1 MQEYYDHVLPGNSFV
16 LNDFDAVT
24 MRLTD
29 CSLNIQPCRLTLSR
43 CDPVPEDLK
52 MEKRT
57 FLQPYIRTANEKP
70 RTPGLLENLVAMIKR
85 NMNTPDLA
93 GTIDINATTTK
104 VVENFFQTFLRD
116 EQIIDHLQTVR
127 SLSMEAFTEWYDGQ
141 QAITLGQLANYDFID
156 LPPIDTYMHM
166 IKRQPKAKLDK
177 SIQSEYPALQTIVYH
192 PKVVNAIFGPIFK
205 FLTESFLKS
214 VDNSKFF
221 FYTRKTPEELENFFS
236 DLSANND
243 VDVLELDVSKYDKS
257 QNDFHFAIEMA
268 IWERLGLDEF
278 LTKIWQRG
286 HQRTILKDFQAGI
299 KTIIY
304 YQRKSGDVTTFIGN
318 TFIIAACVS
327 SMLPLN
333 LCLKAS
339 FCGDDS
345 LIYLPKGVPTENVQQ
360 TANLMW
366 NFEAKLFLKK
376 YGYFCGRYVITHSTG
391 CIVYPDPLKLI
402 GKLGA
407 KNIADWDHLEEFRI
421 SLCDVAK
428 PLFNGAYFHLLD
440 DAIHEVF
447 PHAGG
452 SSFAI
457 NALCKYLGDKSLF
470 RSLFYK
476 LSK

>member
-1 MQEYYDHVLPGNSFV
+1 MQEYYDHLLPGNSFV
-16 LNDFDAVT
+16 LNEFDSVT

-29 CSLNIQPCRLTLSR
+29 CFLNIQPCRLTLSKL
-43 CDPVPEDLK
+43 DPVPEDLK
-52 MEKRT
+52 MEKKN
-57 FLQPYIRTANEKP
+57 FLKPYLNTANERP

-93 GTIDINATTTK
+93 GTINITETSKT
-104 VVENFFQTFLRD
+104 VVDVFMTTFLRD
-116 EQIIDHLQTVR
+116 ERLIDHLHKLR
-127 SLSMEAFTEWYDGQ
+127 SLSYESFSDWYSGQ
-141 QAITLGQLANYDFID
+141 QKISLGQLANFNFID
-156 LPPIDTYMHM
+156 LPPVDTYMHM

-192 PKVVNAIFGPIFK
+192 PKTVNAIFGPIFK
-205 FLTESFLKS
+205 YLTEGFLS
-214 VDNSKFF
+214 AVDSSKFF
-221 FYTRKTPEELENFFS
+221 FYTRKTPEDLQTFFS
-236 DLSANND
+236 DLSCKND
-243 VDVLELDVSKYDKS
+243 MDVVELDVSKYDKS

-268 IWERLGLDEF
+268 IWERLGLDDF
-278 LTKIWQRG
+278 IAKIWERG
-286 HQRTILKDFQAGI
+286 HKRTVLQDFQAGI
-299 KTIIY
+299 KTVIY

-327 SMLPLN
+327 SMLPLDR
-333 LCLKAS
+333 CIKAS

-345 LIYLPKGVPTENVQQ
+345 LIYLPKGTPTDNIQQ

-376 YGYFCGRYVITHSTG
+376 YGYFCGRYIITHSTG

-407 KNIADWDHLEEFRI
+407 KNITDWDHLEEFRV
-421 SLCDVAK
+421 SLCDVSK

-470 RSLFYK
+470 SVSFL
-476 LSK
+476 